1 MSSIEFLSELDHQI
15 SLFTGSTLT
24 RESKTLENRRLN
36 IINQN
41 LVYAYYKIITDY
53 FNVTISGD
61 ENFFT
66 EDELRQVIDRLNNI
80 MKTYLYTD
88 FS

>member
-15 SLFTGSTLT
+15 SLFTGVTLSN
-24 RESKTLENRRLN
+24 ESLTLENRRLR

-41 LVYAYYKIITDY
+41 LVYAYYKIIKDY